1 MRRLANTQVF
11 CNQHK
16 SNENIINQI
25 LFSVVH
31 TESDSAARDS
41 DCSEGVTDSVATCLP
56 GVGSNSHCTST
67 EVIGDSSDL
76 LSHKETSDKD
86 NNSNCPSNKIVIR
99 TKRRNTERPW
109 SVSCISQLT
118 QKKPTNH
125 SVEEISNQGLA
136 NHSISESA
144 LHTLNTSG
152 PHIMH
157 IKGSDSRN
165 SLKRRRARM
174 RRKQRSESGS
184 NKSEGSNTSR
194 KNGSHTNSSMIKSES
209 FSGSLVS
216 QEQHVMQHSVV
227 SYTATSVQNEETV
240 ELQKPNF
247 QLGAY
252 TSNVFGA
259 SKLGSLAPLAF
270 YNINQNVPPTRE
282 TSYTGTE
289 DNSNLS
295 EQQAWDDYQEK
306 YMSEAYSEGR
316 DSEAAR
322 KLLEFGDDYRNFL
335 DSQSDCCSSLSA
347 ANNMDSMSPPRYR
360 KQFGLPQNGNKSS
373 SKSPSDDD
381 NSLRR
386 RRALELEIE
395 RRKRNHAESN
405 RKTTTDGKFAF
416 AAIFHLYL
424 YCIENMFLISKL
436 HNFLLSK
443 DRRKSSS
450 GAETTLSR
458 TSYKSLKNGGKN
470 AFGRKL
476 ENEFNKNVNGER
488 RRLKSNEKILS
499 SSSSANSDAED
510 DSEIDVVLKQSRLQ
524 LENTEALKIR
534 RHLLRPEDY
543 VSF

>member
-1 MRRLANTQVF
+1 MLKLTKFNF
-11 CNQHK
+11 
-16 SNENIINQI
+16 
-25 LFSVVH
+25 L
-31 TESDSAARDS
+31 ESDSAARDS

-56 GVGSNSHCTST
+56 GIGSNSHCTST
-67 EVIGDSSDL
+67 EVIGGSSDL

-86 NNSNCPSNKIVIR
+86 NNSNSQSTKIVIR
-99 TKRRNTERPW
+99 TKRRNSERPW

-118 QKKPTNH
+118 QKKPSNR
-125 SVEEISNQGLA
+125 SVEAINNQGLA

-152 PHIMH
+152 PHVIH

-165 SLKRRRARM
+165 SLKRRRARL

-184 NKSEGSNTSR
+184 NKSDGSSKSR
-194 KNGSHTNSSMIKSES
+194 NKSINNAMLKSES

-216 QEQHVMQHSVV
+216 QEQQVIQNTVV
-227 SYTATSVQNEETV
+227 TYTATEV
-240 ELQKPNF
+240 ENDGNIQLQKPNF

-259 SKLGSLAPLAF
+259 SKLGALAPLAF
-270 YNINQNVPPTRE
+270 YNFGENTQPTRE

-289 DNSNLS
+289 DNSNQS

-347 ANNMDSMSPPRYR
+347 ANNMDSMSPPRFR
-360 KQFGLPQNGNKSS
+360 KQIGAPHNGNKSS

-395 RRKRNHAESN
+395 RRKRNESN
-405 RKTTTDGKFAF
+405 RKGSIDGKKN
-416 AAIFHLYL
+416 HNNYL
-424 YCIENMFLISKL
+424 C
-436 HNFLLSK
+436 
-443 DRRKSSS
+443 
-450 GAETTLSR
+450 
-458 TSYKSLKNGGKN
+458 
-470 AFGRKL
+470 
-476 ENEFNKNVNGER
+476 
-488 RRLKSNEKILS
+488 
-499 SSSSANSDAED
+499 
-510 DSEIDVVLKQSRLQ
+510 
-524 LENTEALKIR
+524 
-534 RHLLRPEDY
+534 
-543 VSF
+543 